1 MHFTGRQTA
10 SKITGKKKSRTC
22 EAKDGTKRYQGS
34 EVTLIDLRDEFVLG
48 KGVKYNPELNEC
60 ILQMEMNENQFV
72 LRI

>member
-34 EVTLIDLRDEFVLG
+34 EVTLIDLRDFN
-48 KGVKYNPELNEC
+48 GVANLCLEKE
-60 ILQMEMNENQFV
+60 
-72 LRI
+72 